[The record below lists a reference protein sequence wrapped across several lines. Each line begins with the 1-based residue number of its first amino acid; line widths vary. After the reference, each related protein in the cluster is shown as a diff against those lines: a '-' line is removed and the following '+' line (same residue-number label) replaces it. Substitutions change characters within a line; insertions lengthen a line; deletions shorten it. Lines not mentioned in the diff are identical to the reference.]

1 MESEKNIGLAWF
13 HEHGHLIDAL
23 TGYMSHESAFYEALN
38 ADYIDLMS
46 KFTESDIEQMIKYDY
61 DEYSS
66 VSDLLHGLSNKKII
80 GWPFHPKRL
89 NGDSYWK
96 ENKIQEEAAAHMF
109 ECQFSST
116 RRKIML
122 SFFPRAL
129 RYYEDKLKS
138 LL

>member
-1 MESEKNIGLAWF
+1 
-13 HEHGHLIDAL
+13 
-23 TGYMSHESAFYEALN
+23 
-38 ADYIDLMS
+38 
-46 KFTESDIEQMIKYDY
+46 MIKYDY

-66 VSDLLHGLSNKKII
+66 VSDLLHGLSNEKIM
-80 GWPFHPKRL
+80 GCAFHPKRL